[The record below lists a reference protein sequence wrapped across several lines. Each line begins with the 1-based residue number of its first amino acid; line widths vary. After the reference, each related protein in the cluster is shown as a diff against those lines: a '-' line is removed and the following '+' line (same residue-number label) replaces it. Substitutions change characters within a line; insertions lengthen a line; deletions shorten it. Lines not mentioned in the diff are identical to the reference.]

1 MICFRIEDWSKW
13 AKIYTLRIDVKKRY
27 NMKLSRKYEVELEW
41 TRKNILDLRE
51 KLDSLAGQR
60 QTKVGFM
67 KAV

>member
-1 MICFRIEDWSKW
+1 
-13 AKIYTLRIDVKKRY
+13 
-27 NMKLSRKYEVELEW
+27 MKLSRKYEVELEW